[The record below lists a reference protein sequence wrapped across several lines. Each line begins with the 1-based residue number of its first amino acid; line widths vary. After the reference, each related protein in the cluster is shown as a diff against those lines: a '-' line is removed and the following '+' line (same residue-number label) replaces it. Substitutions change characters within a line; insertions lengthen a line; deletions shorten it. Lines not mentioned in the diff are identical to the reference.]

1 MTPCALDDI
10 DEENETI
17 TTPSVSALR
26 NTAIRY
32 FVSCAI
38 GLVLPFWVTNGSVPV
53 GMQPL
58 LAAGYPLLWFVC
70 YFSGIYFLVRTKDVH
85 CGKWMSG
92 IVAVF
97 LLIVLEICI
106 VPYAFKISSLI
117 FLPVF
122 VLMALLI
129 VAFLPRR
136 VETRVVA
143 YPVSKTVPSCPEEH
157 NGIHDDTNARIH

>member
-17 TTPSVSALR
+17 TTPSVSVLS

-38 GLVLPFWVTNGSVPV
+38 GLVLPFWVAIGSVPV
-53 GMQPL
+53 GMQYQ
-58 LAAGYPLLWFVC
+58 LAIAYPLVWFVC

-106 VPYAFKISSLI
+106 VPYGFKILSLV

-122 VLMALLI
+122 VIMALLI

-136 VETRVVA
+136 VETRVAA
-143 YPVSKTVPSCPEEH
+143 YPVSQKVTSCPEEH
-157 NGIHDDTNARIH
+157 NGTR